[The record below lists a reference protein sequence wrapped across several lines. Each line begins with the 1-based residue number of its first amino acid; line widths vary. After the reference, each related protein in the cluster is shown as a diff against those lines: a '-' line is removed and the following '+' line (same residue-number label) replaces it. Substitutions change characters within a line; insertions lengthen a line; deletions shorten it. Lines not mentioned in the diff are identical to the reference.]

1 MPCVSTKARQ
11 HEVFGNTKIRGST
24 TSTRCKCYAFFVCML
39 GTTTNTTTPATS
51 WQVGGCVG
59 GSNSQVMLGLSEGH
73 AGGGR
78 RPLKPRVACSPSQNH
93 VVYWYPRPPNGLQL
107 SCGVFAVTKSC
118 TFCGP
123 YFFVQN
129 CKKKVFSRKMKLVP
143 TCRMHKLFKT
153 DRPELGKSPP
163 SF

>member
-1 MPCVSTKARQ
+1 
-11 HEVFGNTKIRGST
+11 
-24 TSTRCKCYAFFVCML
+24 ML

-93 VVYWYPRPPNGLQL
+93 VVYRSPPPPEWSSVVLWCICCDEKLHVLWTIFLCSKLQ
-107 SCGVFAVTKSC
+107 
-118 TFCGP
+118 
-123 YFFVQN
+123 
-129 CKKKVFSRKMKLVP
+129 KKVFSRKMKLVP
-143 TCRMHKLFKT
+143 TCRMHKLSKT